1 VTDEP
6 TLIYLE
12 ADDEI
17 TAVVRRVRA
26 ADPGRVVIVAPGRS
40 RATSSAVALRLLA
53 REASEAG
60 REIDVVGDELTRSL
74 AAEAGLTA
82 YRSVDDARSAT
93 APASDEAAAAR
104 HAAIHVV
111 RGPAAED
118 TAPTL
123 AAIPAA
129 DTETRPIRLVAP
141 PREQP
146 AAKPP
151 APRRPRSPRP
161 ARRISRRAP
170 SALVAVLGIAGA
182 FFVIAAVLGAMF
194 LPAATVAITPRS
206 EPVGPVDYTITIEDP
221 QHTSGTVT
229 ETATVTATGSY
240 AIEAAATGTVV
251 FFNFNFVPVEVAAG
265 TFVAAGEQA
274 FATAAAITVPSGDL
288 TGEGTIQAGE
298 QTVNVT
304 AAAIGPAGNVAADA
318 INEILDEQT
327 ARRLRGFP
335 SNRQPLVVNPEPTA
349 GGVATTGVEIT
360 QADVDAA
367 VQGLRDALSA
377 GLETALEGTD
387 AGLFADPAEPAEPV
401 ITGID
406 GLVGTRDQAE
416 AEISGELAYDRL
428 TADPDEV
435 KARAQERFAT
445 DASVLPDGT
454 ELLTDAIEVVIGAVT
469 RQGDALAVE
478 VTVAG
483 RATTSVSRE
492 EVTQSIIGLSEAQA
506 EAALA
511 PLGRADVTLWPG
523 WVSTVPDR
531 EWRVEVA
538 ISGVEEPIVAP
549 SPS

>member
-1 VTDEP
+1 LKLKNT
-6 TLIYLE
+6 T
-12 ADDEI
+12 
-17 TAVVRRVRA
+17 
-26 ADPGRVVIVAPGRS
+26 
-40 RATSSAVALRLLA
+40 
-53 REASEAG
+53 
-60 REIDVVGDELTRSL
+60 
-74 AAEAGLTA
+74 
-82 YRSVDDARSAT
+82 
-93 APASDEAAAAR
+93 
-104 HAAIHVV
+104 
-111 RGPAAED
+111 
-118 TAPTL
+118 
-123 AAIPAA
+123 
-129 DTETRPIRLVAP
+129 
-141 PREQP
+141 
-146 AAKPP
+146 
-151 APRRPRSPRP
+151 
-161 ARRISRRAP
+161 
-170 SALVAVLGIAGA
+170 
-182 FFVIAAVLGAMF
+182 
-194 LPAATVAITPRS
+194 
-206 EPVGPVDYTITIEDP
+206 
-221 QHTSGTVT
+221 
-229 ETATVTATGSY
+229 
-240 AIEAAATGTVV
+240 
-251 FFNFNFVPVEVAAG
+251 VPVA
-265 TFVAAGEQA
+265 
-274 FATAAAITVPSGDL
+274 AAAITVPSGDL

-401 ITGID
+401 ITGSD